1 MTNTNA
7 FTPLTA
13 TEKQTTLTPVNT
25 WEPIMPI
32 PTSAPPPPQ
41 AHPEHGRP
49 LLRWAYTDEQG
60 QTLCFISRF
69 EHRTDHNTTATPN
82 KCFLPLTFCKN
93 NQGKQG
99 WRWQG
104 LLTPRP
110 LYHLTALS
118 QCPTKPVLIC
128 EGEKDADA
136 AATLFPHWITTT
148 CLNGARAV
156 KKTDWQPLIGRDIW
170 IWPDNDTTGTQF
182 ARTVSQHLFSLG
194 QTQLK
199 VLKVPLAVCADQD
212 NGQAILSKRKTSL
225 LSGWGAAD
233 ALAEGW
239 TSTHAQLL
247 SACDSHWQ
255 CMNSNPTTTSNQHDK
270 PSQIQQLMTLLNQVD
285 VFHNEDE
292 HAYVSYQQASHT
304 KHIAIDNP
312 KFQHWLAHQYFKQ
325 YQQAP
330 TAHSL
335 QTALN
340 TLKGQALYNS
350 TCHTVYTRIAQ
361 DKDNIYIN
369 LADDLGQS
377 IVVNAQ
383 GWEIVQEVPVKFYRS
398 PMMRA
403 LPQPVNG
410 GSLQTLWSFVNVPDE
425 QDRKLLLVWLLE
437 CFRSNTPFPVLL
449 LQGEQGSAKSTT
461 QQRLRTLIDPSRVDL
476 RAAPHKIEDI
486 FISTANNWCVSY
498 NNLSHLSTKEQDAFC
513 ILATG
518 GGYATRQLFTNT
530 EEIIIEIKRP
540 VMLNG
545 ISHLASAQD
554 FIDRCIIL
562 ECPPIENNA

>member
-1 MTNTNA
+1 
-7 FTPLTA
+7 
-13 TEKQTTLTPVNT
+13 
-25 WEPIMPI
+25 
-32 PTSAPPPPQ
+32 
-41 AHPEHGRP
+41 
-49 LLRWAYTDEQG
+49 
-60 QTLCFISRF
+60 
-69 EHRTDHNTTATPN
+69 
-82 KCFLPLTFCKN
+82 
-93 NQGKQG
+93 
-99 WRWQG
+99 
-104 LLTPRP
+104 
-110 LYHLTALS
+110 
-118 QCPTKPVLIC
+118 
-128 EGEKDADA
+128 
-136 AATLFPHWITTT
+136 
-148 CLNGARAV
+148 
-156 KKTDWQPLIGRDIW
+156 
-170 IWPDNDTTGTQF
+170 
-182 ARTVSQHLFSLG
+182 
-194 QTQLK
+194 
-199 VLKVPLAVCADQD
+199 
-212 NGQAILSKRKTSL
+212 
-225 LSGWGAAD
+225 
-233 ALAEGW
+233 
-239 TSTHAQLL
+239 
-247 SACDSHWQ
+247 
-255 CMNSNPTTTSNQHDK
+255 MNSNLTTTSNQHDK

-562 ECPPIENNA
+562 ECPPIENNARKTEAELHTAFTQIYPQLFGAVLDTLAATLKALPTVTLTQRPRMADFALLGLATETALGWPSGSFMQAYETKQEQAILSGLGSSPVSQALLSYLAAHGHYGGTFVNLLQALIPYQPAQCSHWPKSAKGLADVLKRQSSALRILGVQAQVDTQRHTDGYHVNITKNSTL